1 MEMGALTRAENGMLW
16 KNCSGNSGIVTGL
29 REKELL
35 GTCKHGHGTGSHLHK
50 FKSNFTVIMRVVPLL
65 SLNCAGV
72 KKRMLKDGRETW
84 AREKDSRFERSWRRV
99 VVTLQWTSRI
109 PSTSV
114 IRGQISS
121 GICSSAIRSR
131 ERKQVRAVYIIRY
144 NLWTHNRWQILFRI
158 MCCGTDMLEQNIN
171 ENQLHPGTCEETKK
185 VLKLTGN
192 QKIWVSNSLDCIE
205 LCPIPQTSTSGSE
218 WWSQLLPVSR
228 KVRRDKYHTDKARR
242 RNSMRVDVQRT
253 SQIFETSKYIMLS
266 LHLSV

>member
-1 MEMGALTRAENGMLW
+1 MAA
-16 KNCSGNSGIVTGL
+16 K
-29 REKELL
+29 
-35 GTCKHGHGTGSHLHK
+35 
-50 FKSNFTVIMRVVPLL
+50 P
-65 SLNCAGV
+65 
-72 KKRMLKDGRETW
+72 W

-158 MCCGTDMLEQNIN
+158 KCCGTNMLEQNIN
-171 ENQLHPGTCEETKK
+171 EIQLHPGTCEETKK

-192 QKIWVSNSLDCIE
+192 QKIWVSNSLGCIE

-218 WWSQLLPVSR
+218 WWSRLLPVSR
-228 KVRRDKYHTDKARR
+228 KVRRDKYQKEKARR
-242 RNSMRVDVQRT
+242 RNSKREDKQRT

-266 LHLSV
+266 LVSVDNGYEATYIRNTFCSIVTAEGWVDTSRIEGRTGDINARNIALQLTDDTIIWK